1 MTPDWSRQA
10 ANIHKEFFARPW
22 SANEV
27 DELLRQSGAV
37 ADVATDGPGK
47 TLYGFAISRV
57 LAPEA
62 ELLTI
67 AVDRRK
73 HGSGV
78 GRLLFSAH
86 LSRLSA
92 SRAEHVFL
100 EVDEANAP
108 ALKLYRSFGFREVGK
123 RPGYYPGKNGERT
136 TALVLR
142 GDLC

>member
-10 ANIHKEFFARPW
+10 AAIHKDFFARPW
-22 SANEV
+22 SSGEIE
-27 DELLRQSGAV
+27 DLLRQPGAV
-37 ADVATDGPGK
+37 ADMATDGPGK

-67 AVDRRK
+67 AVDRRRQK
-73 HGSGV
+73 AGV
-78 GRLLFSAH
+78 GRALLSAH
-86 LSRLSA
+86 LA
-92 SRAEHVFL
+92 GVAAQGAEHVFL
-100 EVDEANAP
+100 EVDEGNGP
-108 ALKLYRSFGFREVGK
+108 ALKLYRAFGFQQVGA
-123 RPGYYPGKNGERT
+123 RPGYYPGPDGTRA

>member
-1 MTPDWSRQA
+1 MTPEWSRQA
-10 ANIHKEFFARPW
+10 AAIHKDFFARPW
-22 SANEV
+22 SAGEV
-27 DELLRQSGAV
+27 EDLLRQSGSV

-47 TLYGFAISRV
+47 TLYGFAISRL

-73 HGSGV
+73 QGSGV
-78 GRLLFSAH
+78 GRGLLTAH
-86 LSRLSA
+86 LSRLA
-92 SRAEHVFL
+92 AQRAERVFL

-108 ALKLYRSFGFREVGK
+108 ALKLYRSLGFREVGK